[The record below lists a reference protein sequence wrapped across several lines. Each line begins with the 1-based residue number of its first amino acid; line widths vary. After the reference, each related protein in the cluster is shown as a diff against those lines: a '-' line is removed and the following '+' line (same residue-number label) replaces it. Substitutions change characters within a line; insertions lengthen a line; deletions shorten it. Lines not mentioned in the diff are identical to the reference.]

1 MNNMLV
7 DHELSIVIAVIESAR
22 RTAAAMSV
30 VAGGGGRGSTAS
42 ERPSPEKQPTPPA
55 SPDRATA
62 AARVGALAWWTVASQ
77 WQRVSGCNAHSEMA
91 QMHAERYNCT
101 VPHSRSLVPCKQPMA
116 SAAPWRPYTTAGVV
130 DAMRGRQGCHQVG
143 DKCRNKRGGD
153 TEQNEPRK
161 QRADSSRKKH
171 SNSTVSRGALT
182 SHNSSAATMPCPY
195 LVSPPTR
202 PPVVAVLP
210 PAAALLLPSSPLC
223 TSAHSSPVRTR
234 QLWWLVGQTLQK
246 KRGWYALQKA
256 SQATG
261 FLYHTVHAP
270 ELRLHGCQQQ
280 RKCHATCRGPAQCSL
295 SRGGVPND
303 RSQRDRCS

>member
-1 MNNMLV
+1 MRGRAQKNSQHLRQARTGPRLRRVLV
-7 DHELSIVIAVIESAR
+7 HWR
-22 RTAAAMSV
+22 
-30 VAGGGGRGSTAS
+30 GG
-42 ERPSPEKQPTPPA
+42 K
-55 SPDRATA
+55 
-62 AARVGALAWWTVASQ
+62 
-77 WQRVSGCNAHSEMA
+77 WQRVSGSESVA
-91 QMHAERYNCT
+91 AMHTAKWRKCMLNGTT

-116 SAAPWRPYTTAGVV
+116 GAATWRSYTTAGVV

-143 DKCRNKRGGD
+143 HKSRNKRGGD

-182 SHNSSAATMPCPY
+182 SHSSAATMPCPY

-223 TSAHSSPVRTR
+223 TSAHSSPVKTR

-246 KRGWYALQKA
+246 QRGWYALQKA

-261 FLYHTVHAP
+261 FLYHRT
-270 ELRLHGCQQQ
+270 R
-280 RKCHATCRGPAQCSL
+280 T
-295 SRGGVPND
+295 
-303 RSQRDRCS
+303 